1 MLPELPESWKTIV
14 GGELQKPYF
23 KAMESFVAEELAL
36 GEVYPPQADIFAA
49 LRYTSFEEVRVL
61 VLGQDPYPGAGQA
74 HGLCFSVQPGV
85 KPPASLRNIF
95 KELHDDLGHP
105 ASKLN
110 GSLVPWAK
118 QGVLLLNTV
127 LTVRAGKP
135 LSHRGKGWEI
145 FTDAIIAAV
154 GRKAD
159 RVAFILWGAQA
170 QAKKKLIDTTRH
182 LVLQS
187 AHPSPLSA
195 HNGFFGSKPFSQVNA
210 DLRAAGKPEIDWKIE
225 DAQA

>member
-1 MLPELPESWKTIV
+1 MLPGLPDSWKSAI
-14 GGELQKPYF
+14 GDELNKPYF
-23 KAMESFVAEELAL
+23 EEIESFLAAELAL
-36 GEVYPPQADIFAA
+36 GEVYPPPPDIFAA
-49 LRYTSFEEVRVL
+49 LRHTPFEQVRVL

-105 ASKLN
+105 IPKCN
-110 GSLVPWAK
+110 GSLVPWAR

-135 LSHRGKGWEI
+135 LSHRRRGWET
-145 FTDAIIAAV
+145 FTDAIIEAV
-154 GRKAD
+154 GHKPD
-159 RVAFILWGAQA
+159 RVVFLLWGAQA
-170 QAKKKLIDTTRH
+170 QAKKKLIDAARH
-182 LVLQS
+182 CVVES

-195 HNGFFGSKPFSQVNA
+195 QSGFFGSKPCSQVNA
-210 DLRAAGKPEIDWKIE
+210 ALRAGGAPEIDWRIE
-225 DAQA
+225 DDLS